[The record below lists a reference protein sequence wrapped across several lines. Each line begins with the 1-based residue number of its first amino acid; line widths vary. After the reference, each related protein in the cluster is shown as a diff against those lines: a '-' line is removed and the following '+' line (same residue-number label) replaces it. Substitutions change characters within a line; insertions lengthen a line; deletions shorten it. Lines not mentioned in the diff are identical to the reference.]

1 MPITPPQPGEY
12 SEFNYEYIR
21 RVPEGDVLEFMEKQ
35 FSQSMA
41 LLRGL
46 SEEESATRPA
56 PSEWSLKQVVGHMCD
71 TERIFAYR
79 ALRIARGDQTPLPG
93 FDQDPYVA
101 NGHFDQRSLRDL
113 LDEFAAI
120 RQANLSL
127 FRNFSTEDA
136 QRLGTAS
143 NHPIS
148 VRSLVYMC
156 AGHEHHHMESLRTV
170 YLRLHE
176 SA

>member
-12 SEFNYEYIR
+12 SDFNWEYIR
-21 RVPEGDVLEFMEKQ
+21 RVPQGDVLKFMEKQ
-35 FSQSMA
+35 FAESTK

-46 SEEESATRPA
+46 SEEQGAIRPG
-56 PSEWSLKQVVGHMCD
+56 PNEWSIKQVIGHMCD

-79 ALRIARGDQTPLPG
+79 ALRIARGDTTPLPG

-101 NGHFDQRSLRDL
+101 NGNFDQRSLSDL
-113 LDEFAAI
+113 IDEFAAI
-120 RQANLSL
+120 RQSDLCL
-127 FRNFSTEDA
+127 FRNLTSEA
-136 QRLGTAS
+136 AERLGSAS

-170 YLRLHE
+170 YLGLTE
-176 SA
+176 

>member
-1 MPITPPQPGEY
+1 MTITPPQAGEY
-12 SEFNYEYIR
+12 SDFNYEYIR
-21 RVPEGDVLEFMEKQ
+21 RVPAGDVLLFMETQ
-35 FSQSMA
+35 FAQTMA
-41 LLRGL
+41 LLRGI
-46 SEEESATRPA
+46 SQAQAEMRPA
-56 PSEWSLKQVVGHMCD
+56 PGEWTIKQIIGHMSD

-79 ALRIARGDQTPLPG
+79 ALRIARGDETPLPG

-101 NGHFDQRSLRDL
+101 NGNFDQRSLTDL

-120 RQANLSL
+120 RQSNLYL
-127 FRNFSTEDA
+127 FRNFTGADA

-156 AGHEHHHMESLRTV
+156 AGHEHHHMESIRNV
-170 YLRLHE
+170 YLRA